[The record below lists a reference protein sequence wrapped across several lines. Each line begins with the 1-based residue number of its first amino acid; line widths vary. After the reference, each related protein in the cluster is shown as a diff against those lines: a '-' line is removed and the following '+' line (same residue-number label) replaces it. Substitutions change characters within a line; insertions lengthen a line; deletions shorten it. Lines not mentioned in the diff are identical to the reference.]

1 MSRLLANYSS
11 SDDDESDR
19 EIPTIPAK
27 RPPSPAEKIV
37 PADPSA
43 SSWLGTAKKQQRAFG
58 PVTFVVGDSTKDD
71 DADEPPSP
79 PRPVT
84 GGAKRGGGAGLFAF
98 LPAPKNTSSAGTA
111 GSSAKTS
118 AGDKDLAPPSAAKAS
133 LAPPSAVKAGAGK
146 RAVVKVASAGAAPC
160 AELPGARP
168 DDDGSGDVEEVGPA
182 SGPAPAPA
190 PAPAKAA
197 PAPVA
202 KKLIKLSSSL
212 FSFGGASSPLP
223 LLPEPSVSFTSP
235 TPALSS
241 HLSSPPT
248 WPLDPAAPHP
258 SSAYAVAHPS
268 EAYAYGASSSSSSS
282 AAHPPA
288 PVDDVTQQLG
298 IDRSDLRKLGISDKQ
313 LRQSSIAVRSVNVR
327 ESLAAE
333 DLEQVSQAHLA
344 AAPKPINQA
353 MSASTKL
360 SIMAL
365 AKKAVSQ
372 QGDMEQMFSAN
383 RVKKRI
389 ASKKYGF

>member
-1 MSRLLANYSS
+1 MSRLLANYGSS
-11 SDDDESDR
+11 DDESDH
-19 EIPTIPAK
+19 ESPTIPAK
-27 RPPSPAEKIV
+27 RPPSPAPAEKFV

-43 SSWLGTAKKQQRAFG
+43 SSWLGTAKKQKRDFG

-71 DADEPPSP
+71 EADMLPSP

-98 LPAPKNTSSAGTA
+98 LPAPKNTSAADAGPSAMAPSG
-111 GSSAKTS
+111 G
-118 AGDKDLAPPSAAKAS
+118 KDLVPPSVAKAV

-146 RAVVKVASAGAAPC
+146 RTVVKV
-160 AELPGARP
+160 
-168 DDDGSGDVEEVGPA
+168 A

-190 PAPAKAA
+190 PAPAPVKAA
-197 PAPVA
+197 SAPVA
-202 KKLIKLSSSL
+202 KKVVKSSSSL

-223 LLPEPSVSFTSP
+223 SLPEPAASAAPP

-241 HLSSPPT
+241 YPSATPS

-258 SSAYAVAHPS
+258 SSAYAVAHSS
-268 EAYAYGASSSSSSS
+268 EAYAYGASSSSSST
-282 AAHPPA
+282 AHPPA
-288 PVDDVTQQLG
+288 PADDVTQQLG

-353 MSASTKL
+353 MSANTKL

>member
-1 MSRLLANYSS
+1 MSRLLANYCS
-11 SDDDESDR
+11 SDDDESDH

-27 RPPSPAEKIV
+27 RPPSPDEKFV

-43 SSWLGTAKKQQRAFG
+43 SLWLGTAKKQKRDFG
-58 PVTFVVGDSTKDD
+58 PVTFVVGDLTKDD
-71 DADEPPSP
+71 DADALPSP

-98 LPAPKNTSSAGTA
+98 LPAPKNTS
-111 GSSAKTS
+111 
-118 AGDKDLAPPSAAKAS
+118 AA
-133 LAPPSAVKAGAGK
+133 
-146 RAVVKVASAGAAPC
+146 
-160 AELPGARP
+160 
-168 DDDGSGDVEEVGPA
+168 
-182 SGPAPAPA
+182 
-190 PAPAKAA
+190 
-197 PAPVA
+197 
-202 KKLIKLSSSL
+202 
-212 FSFGGASSPLP
+212 GGASSPLP
-223 LLPEPSVSFTSP
+223 SLPEPSASSAP
-235 TPALSS
+235 PAPALSS
-241 HLSSPPT
+241 YPSATPS

-268 EAYAYGASSSSSSS
+268 EAYAYNASSSSSSR
-282 AAHPPA
+282 AVHPPA
-288 PVDDVTQQLG
+288 PTDDDVTQQLG
-298 IDRSDLRKLGISDKQ
+298 VDRSALRKLGISDKQ
-313 LRQSSIAVRSVNVR
+313 LRHSSIAVRSVNVR

-353 MSASTKL
+353 MSANTKL

-383 RVKKRI
+383 RVKKQI